1 MATSVLKLV
10 VDDKEYSASLKNAKQ
25 GMQDLQRTLQS
36 AGKSFEDCDAAVA
49 EYARGLGQ
57 METTSRTARG
67 EISELSSAFIELS
80 RVYGQMSDQ
89 EKASPVGQ
97 ALSKSLDELKTRTV
111 DAKAELGNLNK
122 QLEPVKQSASET
134 GGVMEKLAQKF
145 TLNLDVMKLVN
156 VGLQAVEGALNV
168 VKDAFFANE
177 SQVDEWGRT
186 VESGRSIY
194 NGFLQALNSGN
205 FSGFFNNMDNL
216 IAKARAAYDAM
227 DELNTMMTIINPER
241 AKLQAQQQQLRSVIR
256 REGAN
261 SAAGKEAQGKL
272 EALEPQMQRAY
283 FEESRMNMNVF
294 KKQVEKRLA
303 EGQIWL
309 DNQGMDML
317 MRSLEDSQFAMQM
330 KSRASGSV
338 SRQWHKGTG
347 MTTANGAA
355 VGGSGFWTVTDT
367 RNIYQRVADLFTDEW
382 RQQFSPYLTAAYNAE
397 GSAYGVTLSNARYLN
412 AGRGGGGGGRTG
424 GGGVGRGGTTT
435 TTPQAVAGSIDAQAK
450 KVQELQKAWRA
461 AADDD
466 SREKIKTQLEAAQA
480 ELEKMEGKVK
490 APEGSLKGLNEELSK
505 LQQEQQLVTTSDD
518 WAAYD
523 KKIAAVQKR
532 IKELKGEMGEMV
544 TGFAGLTNNSLGA
557 WMSGQQSSL
566 NNAEIGS
573 EEYQAL
579 SANILDTKTL
589 QNLLNTALK
598 NDITISPDTLED
610 LWGRIIGG
618 ENIPDEEWQK
628 LVETINAAIADLD
641 IKPLKIDVESGA
653 VTQEAKQVSNSWRDA
668 ARAVGAVGS
677 ALNQLEN
684 PAAKVAGIVGQ
695 AIANI
700 ALGFAQATAKSSSLG
715 IFGWIA
721 AIAGGLGTMISTIS
735 AIKSATAGSYAE
747 GGIVPGNNYSDGLIA
762 NVSSGE
768 LILNRAQQDSVAR
781 QLTNGIGGNL
791 QLSAVVT
798 GEQIRLAL
806 NNNSRRIG
814 RGEYVTTKG

>member
-1 MATSVLKLV
+1 
-10 VDDKEYSASLKNAKQ
+10 
-25 GMQDLQRTLQS
+25 MQDLQRTLQS

-49 EYARGLGQ
+49 EYARSLGQ

-67 EISELSSAFIELS
+67 EISELSSAFVELS
-80 RVYGQMSDQ
+80 RVYGQMSEQ

-97 ALSKSLDELKTRTV
+97 ALSQSLEELKTRTV
-111 DAKAELGNLNK
+111 DAKSELGNLNK
-122 QLEPVKQSASET
+122 QLETTSTESEST
-134 GGVMEKLAQKF
+134 GGILDKLAGKF
-145 TLNLDVMKLVN
+145 
-156 VGLQAVEGALNV
+156 GLTGGEALKMGSALGV
-168 VKDAFFANE
+168 ATTACKVAKDAFFSNE
-177 SQVDEWGRT
+177 QQLDEWGRIVASSESLYRGFLDALNTGDISGFLSRMDTIVAAARQAYDALDTLATFNAFNQINVARTRQALMDAQNDYREGTGSKEAVRSAGEAYKNELKQRRDLEKNAYTTAIVKYASERGVSSADLARVMLGTYGNYEQIKKIPLTGVSYKT
-186 VESGRSIY
+186 VGGGMFGGGTQVETRYAANQMERLGDMLRRF
-194 NGFLQALNSGN
+194 NDDELKQLQALG
-205 FSGFFNNMDNL
+205 
-216 IAKARAAYDAM
+216 AQTY
-227 DELNTMMTIINPER
+227 NTGADM
-241 AKLQAQQQQLRSVIR
+241 AQVDRQIQRTLRS
-256 REGAN
+256 N
-261 SAAGKEAQGKL
+261 
-272 EALEPQMQRAY
+272 P
-283 FEESRMNMNVF
+283 
-294 KKQVEKRLA
+294 
-303 EGQIWL
+303 
-309 DNQGMDML
+309 
-317 MRSLEDSQFAMQM
+317 
-330 KSRASGSV
+330 
-338 SRQWHKGTG
+338 
-347 MTTANGAA
+347 
-355 VGGSGFWTVTDT
+355 GGTVT
-367 RNIYQRVADLFTDEW
+367 RSGGGGGGGGR
-382 RQQFSPYLTAAYNAE
+382 
-397 GSAYGVTLSNARYLN
+397 
-412 AGRGGGGGGRTG
+412 RGGGGGGR
-424 GGGVGRGGTTT
+424 VGSQGYV
-435 TTPQAVAGSIDAQAK
+435 PVEGSVDYQAK

-490 APEGSLKGLNEELSK
+490 APEGSLKALNEELGK
-505 LQQEQQLVTTSDD
+505 LQQEQQLVTTADD
-518 WAAYD
+518 WAGYE
-523 KKIAAVQKR
+523 KRIAAVQQR
-532 IKELKGEMGEMV
+532 IKSLKGEVEELA

-557 WMSGQQSSL
+557 WMGGQQASL

-618 ENIPDEEWQK
+618 ENIPDEEWQQ

-641 IKPLKIDVESGA
+641 IKPLKIDVESGG

-700 ALGFAQATAKSSSLG
+700 ALGFAQATAKSSNLG

-747 GGIVPGNNYSDGLIA
+747 GGIVPGNSFSGDRLQA
-762 NVSSGE
+762 NVNSGE
-768 LILNRAQQDSVAR
+768 LILNRAQQDNVAQ

-814 RGEYVTTKG
+814 RGEYVTSK

>member
-1 MATSVLKLV
+1 M
-10 VDDKEYSASLKNAKQ
+10 KNAKQ

-122 QLEPVKQSASET
+122 QLETTSTESEST
-134 GGVMEKLAQKF
+134 GGILDKLAGKF
-145 TLNLDVMKLVN
+145 
-156 VGLQAVEGALNV
+156 GLSGGEALKMGTALGAATTACKV
-168 VKDAFFANE
+168 AKDAFFSNE
-177 SQVDEWGRT
+177 QQLDEWGRIVASSESLYRGFLDALSTGDISGFLSRMDTIVAAARQAYDALDALATFNAFNQINVARTRQALMDAQNDYREGTGSKEAVKAAGEAYKNELKQRRDLEKNAYTTAIVKYATERGVSSADLARVMLGTYGNYEQIKKIPLTGVGYKT
-186 VESGRSIY
+186 VGGGMFGGGTQVETRYAANEMERLGDMLRRF
-194 NGFLQALNSGN
+194 NDDELKQLQALGAQT
-205 FSGFFNNMDNL
+205 FNTGTDMAQVDRQIQRTL
-216 IAKARAAYDAM
+216 RA
-227 DELNTMMTIINPER
+227 NP
-241 AKLQAQQQQLRSVIR
+241 
-256 REGAN
+256 
-261 SAAGKEAQGKL
+261 
-272 EALEPQMQRAY
+272 
-283 FEESRMNMNVF
+283 
-294 KKQVEKRLA
+294 
-303 EGQIWL
+303 
-309 DNQGMDML
+309 
-317 MRSLEDSQFAMQM
+317 
-330 KSRASGSV
+330 
-338 SRQWHKGTG
+338 
-347 MTTANGAA
+347 
-355 VGGSGFWTVTDT
+355 GGTVT
-367 RNIYQRVADLFTDEW
+367 R
-382 RQQFSPYLTAAYNAE
+382 S
-397 GSAYGVTLSNARYLN
+397 
-412 AGRGGGGGGRTG
+412 GGGGGGGARRG
-424 GGGVGRGGTTT
+424 GGGRGGSRGYV
-435 TTPQAVAGSIDAQAK
+435 PVEGSVDYQAK

-461 AADDD
+461 AADDE
-466 SREKIKTQLEAAQA
+466 SRAKIKTQIEEAQA
-480 ELEKMEGKVK
+480 ELDKMEGKVK
-490 APEGSLKGLNEELSK
+490 APEGSLKALNEELSK

-532 IKELKGEMGEMV
+532 IKELKGELGEMV

-628 LVETINAAIADLD
+628 LVETINAAIADLN

-747 GGIVPGNNYSDGLIA
+747 GGIVPGNNHSDGLIA

-814 RGEYVTTKG
+814 RGEYVTSKN

>member
-1 MATSVLKLV
+1 
-10 VDDKEYSASLKNAKQ
+10 
-25 GMQDLQRTLQS
+25 MQDLQRTLQS

-80 RVYGQMSDQ
+80 RVYGQMSEQ

-111 DAKAELGNLNK
+111 DAKGELGNLNK
-122 QLEPVKQSASET
+122 QLETTSTESEST
-134 GGVMEKLAQKF
+134 GGILEKLAGKF
-145 TLNLDVMKLVN
+145 
-156 VGLQAVEGALNV
+156 GLSGGEALKMGTALGAATTACKV
-168 VKDAFFANE
+168 AKDAFFSNE
-177 SQVDEWGRT
+177 QQLDEWGRIVASSESLYRGFLDALNTGDISGFLSRMDTIVAAARRAYDALDTLATFNAFNQINVARTRQALMDAQNDYREGTGSKEAVQAAGEAYKNELKQRRDLEKNAYTTAIVKYASERGVSSADLARVMLGTYGNYEQIKKIPLTGVSYKT
-186 VESGRSIY
+186 VGGGMFGGGTQVETRYAANEMERLGDMLRRF
-194 NGFLQALNSGN
+194 NDDELKQLQALG
-205 FSGFFNNMDNL
+205 
-216 IAKARAAYDAM
+216 AQTY
-227 DELNTMMTIINPER
+227 NTGADM
-241 AKLQAQQQQLRSVIR
+241 AQVDRQIQRTLRSNP
-256 REGAN
+256 G
-261 SAAGKEAQGKL
+261 GTT
-272 EALEPQMQRAY
+272 
-283 FEESRMNMNVF
+283 
-294 KKQVEKRLA
+294 
-303 EGQIWL
+303 
-309 DNQGMDML
+309 
-317 MRSLEDSQFAMQM
+317 RS
-330 KSRASGSV
+330 
-338 SRQWHKGTG
+338 
-347 MTTANGAA
+347 
-355 VGGSGFWTVTDT
+355 GGGGG
-367 RNIYQRVADLFTDEW
+367 R
-382 RQQFSPYLTAAYNAE
+382 
-397 GSAYGVTLSNARYLN
+397 
-412 AGRGGGGGGRTG
+412 RGGGGGGRG
-424 GGGVGRGGTTT
+424 GSRGYV
-435 TTPQAVAGSIDAQAK
+435 AVEGSVDYQAK

-466 SREKIKTQLEAAQA
+466 SRDKIKTQIEAAQA

-490 APEGSLKGLNEELSK
+490 APEGSLKALNEELSK

-518 WAAYD
+518 WIAYEE
-523 KKIAAVQKR
+523 KITAVQKR
-532 IKELKGEMGEMV
+532 IKELKGEMGELV

-557 WMSGQQSSL
+557 WMGGQQASL
-566 NNAEIGS
+566 GNAEIGS
-573 EEYQAL
+573 EAYQAL

-618 ENIPDEEWQK
+618 ENIPDEEWQQ
-628 LVETINAAIADLD
+628 LAETINAAIADLG
-641 IKPLKIDVESGA
+641 IKPLKIDVESGG

-700 ALGFAQATAKSSSLG
+700 ALGFAQATAKSSNLG

-747 GGIVPGNNYSDGLIA
+747 GGIVPGNSFSGDRLQA
-762 NVSSGE
+762 NVNSGE
-768 LILNRAQQDSVAR
+768 LILNRAQQDNVAR

-814 RGEYVTTKG
+814 RGEYVTTK